1 MVMYIIKIKRTKTME
16 TKGIRRILDI
26 YENKTKT
33 MELKETDQEQYV
45 ENNIFNIKYLIR
57 DVLTYKQLLII
68 REYLTEI
75 IDEKVSNGY
84 TEN

>member
-1 MVMYIIKIKRTKTME
+1 ME
-16 TKGIRRILDI
+16 LKGIRRILDI

>member
-1 MVMYIIKIKRTKTME
+1 MYIIKFKT
-16 TKGIRRILDI
+16 
-26 YENKTKT
+26 TKT
-33 MELKETDQEQYV
+33 MELKQTDEQQFI
-45 ENNIFNIKYLIR
+45 ENSIFNIKYLIR

-68 REYLTEI
+68 REFLTEI

>member
-1 MVMYIIKIKRTKTME
+1 MVMYIIKFKT
-16 TKGIRRILDI
+16 
-26 YENKTKT
+26 TKT
-33 MELKETDQEQYV
+33 MELKQTDEQQFI
-45 ENNIFNIKYLIR
+45 ENSIFNIKYLIR

-68 REYLTEI
+68 REFLTEI

>member
-1 MVMYIIKIKRTKTME
+1 MIKLKKE
-16 TKGIRRILDI
+16 I
-26 YENKTKT
+26 YNLFKTKT
-33 MELKETDQEQYV
+33 MELKQTDEQQFI
-45 ENNIFNIKYLIR
+45 ENSIFNIKYLIR

-68 REYLTEI
+68 REFLTEI

>member
-1 MVMYIIKIKRTKTME
+1 
-16 TKGIRRILDI
+16 
-26 YENKTKT
+26 
-33 MELKETDQEQYV
+33 MELKQTDEQQFI
-45 ENNIFNIKYLIR
+45 ENSIFNIKYLIR

-68 REYLTEI
+68 REFLTEI

>member
-1 MVMYIIKIKRTKTME
+1 MYIIKIKRTKTME